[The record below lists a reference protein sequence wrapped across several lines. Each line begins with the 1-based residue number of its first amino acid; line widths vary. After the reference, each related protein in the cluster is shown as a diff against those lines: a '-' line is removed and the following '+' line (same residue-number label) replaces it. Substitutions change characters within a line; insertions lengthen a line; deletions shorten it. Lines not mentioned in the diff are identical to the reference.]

1 MKTLFVG
8 TTALVAALFV
18 PGIDESR
25 AQDGGQIGR
34 ISLQIANSSCAAVS
48 PQTSAGIN
56 PNPSDINDNDLDDSE
71 LIAIQEGCTLRA
83 IATDNTGNRVS
94 GEQLTLLRGE
104 APAGTTLPFGYARTT
119 DARGVAI
126 WRFQPTA
133 NTDFIYQAVSAGRNQ
148 SRVTSNPV
156 EIQLCTGEGSVGSV
170 EGAPTN
176 DAGMGCQ
183 FLFDGDNGNNGD
195 NGNGV
200 DIEDDFDDINPV
212 R

>member
-8 TTALVAALFV
+8 TTALVAAVLA
-18 PGIDESR
+18 PGINESR

-48 PQTSAGIN
+48 PQTSAGLN
-56 PNPSDINDNDLDDSE
+56 PNPSDMNDNDLDDSE
-71 LIAIQEGCTLRA
+71 ILAIQEGCTLRA
-83 IATDNTGNRVS
+83 IATDNAGNRVS

-104 APAGTTLPFGYARTT
+104 APAGTAIPFGYARTT

-133 NTDFIYQAVSAGRNQ
+133 NTDFIYQAISAGRNQ

-156 EIQLCTGEGSVGSV
+156 EIQLCTGEGSVGFV

-183 FLFDGDNGNNGD
+183 FLFDANNGD
-195 NGNGV
+195 SGNGV
-200 DIEDDFDDINPV
+200 DIEDNFDDINPL